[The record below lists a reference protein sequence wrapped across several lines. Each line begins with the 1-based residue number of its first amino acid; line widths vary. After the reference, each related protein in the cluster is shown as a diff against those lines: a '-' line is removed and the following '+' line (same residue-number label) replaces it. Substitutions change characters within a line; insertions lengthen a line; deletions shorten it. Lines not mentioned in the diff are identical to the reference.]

1 LGLTPIL
8 EQSGMYPLEPWQLA
22 FCKWLAAHPHSRFRV
37 QCDMASSLAGTD
49 IGMVEIRQMRARKN
63 FRAMY
68 GRYRANIL
76 QRMDEHRENFESVNI
91 TKAIKAHAE
100 AIDLA
105 VEAKDY
111 RAIPA
116 LVDPAIKALYKHTDE
131 QAEKPMIVLNLGGM
145 AGRLDEPPTEV
156 EHEMLPAE
164 IEEHDEP
171 SI

>member
-1 LGLTPIL
+1 MSIASAWALIALVMLTL
-8 EQSGMYPLEPWQLA
+8 SK
-22 FCKWLAAHPHSRFRV
+22 FSR
-37 QCDMASSLAGTD
+37 CSS
-49 IGMVEIRQMRARKN
+49 MRCRMFA
-63 FRAMY
+63 
-68 GRYRANIL
+68 RYRANIL

-100 AIDLA
+100 AIDMA
-105 VEAKDY
+105 VAKQDY